1 MKKYIKT
8 LSILTAMLFLF
19 TACGESSGEGAS
31 LVTES
36 ASDNTASAIEAEFA
50 SDKSEMFT
58 DRDLNTETE
67 NAAEIKL
74 SGSTAQSN
82 DSAVTVSNNTVN
94 IKGEGIFKLSGELS
108 GSVVVEAS
116 DTDKVQI
123 ILNGAK
129 IESSDSAAIYVKSAD
144 KVVITLENG
153 TQNTLSNGGEFKA
166 DGDNNID
173 GAVFSKAD
181 LTFNGKGGLTV
192 NSPIAHGIVCKDDLC
207 FTSGTYTVNS
217 ASHGIDANDSVRIT
231 EADITVASGKDGIHC
246 ENTDDASKGF
256 VFMNSGSVKIAA
268 EGDGIS
274 SSYYTQFEGGT
285 VEITTG
291 GGAENGTKQ
300 TSNNY
305 GGFMGGKGGKPDKGG
320 PGGMGGMTRPEDNFN
335 NFANTETDTDS
346 TSIKGIKAV
355 SSILINGGSFKIN
368 SADDSLHSN
377 MSLIVNGGVFDL
389 SSGDDGVHADEKLNI
404 TDCQMVI
411 NKSYEGLEALNIKI
425 SGGEITL
432 TASDDGINAAG
443 GTDQSGFGGGRGG
456 DMFGGMGGMNGA
468 SKGSIDISGGKVI
481 ITASGDGLDANGTLL
496 ISGGY
501 VEVQGPTQGDTA
513 TLDYDVSGII
523 SGGTFIGTGASNMAQ
538 SITGENQGVIAVS
551 VGNVSAENTITVK
564 NASGKTVLEFT
575 PKLNY
580 QVFIFSS
587 KDLVKGEIYTLTI
600 GTQSAEF
607 EAQ

>member
-1 MKKYIKT
+1 MKKYVKI
-8 LSILTAMLFLF
+8 LSVLTAILFLF
-19 TACGESSGEGAS
+19 TACGDDSGEGAS
-31 LVTES
+31 SVAEN
-36 ASDNTASAIEAEFA
+36 ASENTVSAIEAQFV

-58 DRDLNTETE
+58 DRDLNTEIE

-74 SGSTAQSN
+74 SGSTAQSS
-82 DSAVTVSNNTVN
+82 DSAVTVSNNTIN
-94 IKGEGIFKLSGELS
+94 IKGEGVFKLSGELS

-123 ILNGAK
+123 VLSGAK

-153 TQNTLSNGGEFKA
+153 TKNTLSNGGEFKA

-181 LTFNGKGGLTV
+181 LTFNGKGSLTV
-192 NSPIAHGIVCKDDLC
+192 NSPTAHGIVCKDDLC
-207 FTSGTYTVNS
+207 FTSGAYAVNS

-231 EADITVASGKDGIHC
+231 EAEITIASGKDGIHC

-274 SSYYTQFEGGT
+274 SSYYTQFESGT
-285 VEITTG
+285 VEITAG

-300 TSNNY
+300 TSDNY
-305 GGFMGGKGGKPDKGG
+305 GGFMGGKGGKGG
-320 PGGMGGMTRPEDNFN
+320 PGGMGGMMRPEDNFN
-335 NFANTETDTDS
+335 NFTDTETDTDS
-346 TSIKGIKAV
+346 TSIKGIKAA

-377 MSLIVNGGVFDL
+377 MSLTINGGVFDL
-389 SSGDDGVHADEKLNI
+389 SSGDDGVHADEKLNV
-404 TDCQMVI
+404 TACQMVI
-411 NKSYEGLEALNIKI
+411 NESYEGLEALNIKI
-425 SGGEITL
+425 SGGDITL

-443 GTDQSGFGGGRGG
+443 GTDQSGFGGNRGG
-456 DMFGGMGGMNGA
+456 DKFGGFGGMGGMNGA
-468 SKGSIDISGGKVI
+468 SNGSIDISGGKVI

-551 VGNVSAENTITVK
+551 VGSVSAGNTITVK
-564 NASGKTVLEFT
+564 NASGKKVLEFT

-587 KDLVKGEIYTLTI
+587 KDLVKGESYTLTI